1 MQDAI
6 ARFVQSQLF
15 KTIIIVIILLAG
27 VLVGFQTDP
36 LLVSRYDRLFTTLES
51 AIVGIFVIEFIL
63 KVIAEK
69 NKPWRYF
76 YDPWNVFDFI
86 ILVAC
91 FLPINGKYVM
101 VLRMAR
107 LLRVIKLVRAL
118 PRLQILVEA
127 LFRSLPSMGY
137 VSLLMCLLFY
147 IYGVA
152 ATFMFGENDPIH
164 FRNLGIAILSMF
176 RAVTLEDW
184 TDIMYIQ
191 MYGCDRYGYD
201 GQEALCTNPEASPIL
216 GAIFFSS
223 FILIGA
229 FVIINLLIGVMT
241 NSVEESHKA
250 QQKFER
256 QLFLSQQEETLH
268 VEKQLSDL
276 QEQLSVMQESIEQ
289 IKRNLP
295 QPSKRRK

>member
-1 MQDAI
+1 MRDAI

-15 KTIIIVIILLAG
+15 KTLIIIVILLAG
-27 VLVGFQTDP
+27 ILVGLQTSP
-36 LLVSRYDRLFTTLES
+36 TLVDRYERLFSILES
-51 AIVGIFVIEFIL
+51 TIIGIFVIEFLL

-69 NKPWRYF
+69 DKPWRYF
-76 YDPWNVFDFI
+76 YDPWNVFDFLI
-86 ILVAC
+86 VVAC
-91 FLPINGKYVM
+91 FLPIEGKYVM

-137 VSLLMCLLFY
+137 VALLMCLLFY

-152 ATFMFGENDPIH
+152 ATFMFGANDPIH
-164 FRNLGIAILSMF
+164 FKTLGISILSMF

-184 TDIMYIQ
+184 TDLMYIQ

-201 GQEALCTNPEASPIL
+201 GQEALCTHPEASPL
-216 GAIFFSS
+216 VGAIFFSS

-250 QQKFER
+250 QQKLER
-256 QLFLSQQEETLH
+256 ELFISHHEETIH
-268 VEKQLSDL
+268 IEQQLSDL
-276 QEQLSVMQESIEQ
+276 QEQLSAMQENIEQ
-289 IKRNLP
+289 IKKNLSP
-295 QPSKRRK
+295 PIKK

>member
-15 KTIIIVIILLAG
+15 KTVIIVIILLAG
-27 VLVGFQTDP
+27 ALVGLQTAP
-36 LLVSRYDRLFTTLES
+36 SLVNRYDRLFVTLES

-63 KVIAEK
+63 KVVAEK

-91 FLPINGKYVM
+91 FLPIDGKYVM

-152 ATFMFGENDPIH
+152 ATFMFGANDPIH
-164 FRNLGIAILSMF
+164 FSNLGHCHSFDVSCRHFGRL
-176 RAVTLEDW
+176 
-184 TDIMYIQ
+184 
-191 MYGCDRYGYD
+191 D
-201 GQEALCTNPEASPIL
+201 G
-216 GAIFFSS
+216 
-223 FILIGA
+223 
-229 FVIINLLIGVMT
+229 
-241 NSVEESHKA
+241 SHVYSNVWL
-250 QQKFER
+250 R
-256 QLFLSQQEETLH
+256 SLWL
-268 VEKQLSDL
+268 
-276 QEQLSVMQESIEQ
+276 
-289 IKRNLP
+289 
-295 QPSKRRK
+295 